1 MSEIKDSLLFY
12 TYENVK
18 VEDLDICFEF
28 SYIQPMINNDPD
40 EKNLE
45 GVQKTKS
52 IKRKPL
58 GSVIFPIV
66 LSKLDN

>member
-1 MSEIKDSLLFY
+1 
-12 TYENVK
+12 
-18 VEDLDICFEF
+18 
-28 SYIQPMINNDPD
+28 MINNDPD